1 MNNDNTYSIK
11 LANGKEKTFDSAT
24 EMAKWI
30 EDQRANSSS
39 TGKNSARRSNRKPRK
54 PRRKVRCYSGDSPL
68 ARYANRNSDEI

>member
-1 MNNDNTYSIK
+1 MNNENTYSIK

-39 TGKNSARRSNRKPRK
+39 AGKNSARRSNRKPRK
-54 PRRKVRCYSGDSPL
+54 ARRKVRCYSGDSPL